1 MKNES
6 RTEKRKEMIHQSI
19 LKVAS
24 RIISEKGAANITFEA
39 LSVEADVA
47 RKTIYNHF
55 ENKSVLLEELIYP
68 ICEHAKDYLLEKT
81 EKNQI
86 VLDDI
91 WDYCIEL
98 WKNQSLNAAV
108 LYQITEEDYPQIHEI
123 KDGFLILFKKLLMR
137 VEGYNQLDENNITIL
152 ADTIYTTYLPL
163 LGSIRSVPD
172 YENAFKAGMSGMIN
186 ALNELMKKRNN

>member
-19 LKVAS
+19 LQVAS

-81 EKNQI
+81 EKDQI

-123 KDGFLILFKKLLMR
+123 KNGFLILFKKLLMR

-152 ADTIYTTYLPL
+152 ADTIYTTYLPF
-163 LGSIRSVPD
+163 LGSIRSIPY
-172 YENAFKAGMSGMIN
+172 YENAFKIGMSGMID
-186 ALNELMKKRNN
+186 ALYKLMKKSNI